1 MKISSWGG
9 VSGNITRLAR
19 PAYSSDIAP
28 ELRSIAASA
37 PGNGLVIGN
46 LRSYGDEALSPTGC
60 YIQTTL
66 CDRIL
71 ELDQTGLT
79 LTVECGVLLDEL
91 QSRLLPLGL
100 MLPVTPGTAL
110 VTVGGA
116 IANDVHG
123 KNHHCAGTFGCFVT
137 GFELVRTTGEI
148 LVCTPDENSEWFAG
162 TIGGMG
168 LTGAI
173 THARLRL
180 RRVESPLLKVRSI
193 RFGRLEEFFQLD
205 ELHRDSH
212 EYTVAWID
220 CLATGK
226 ALGRGIYSVAD
237 HLPSAPAG
245 GTLASNGRSGD
256 RMHAHRINVPFT
268 LPISPLNRV
277 TLALLNAA
285 YWRLYPIG
293 TQYVHMN
300 KWLYPLDAVG
310 KWNRLYGPRGFRQ
323 FQCVVPYDRA
333 RAAITEMLRAISA
346 RGEGSLL
353 AVLKNFG
360 SKPSPG
366 LMSFPMPGT
375 TLALDFVYRGQRT
388 IDLLREL
395 HRITL
400 DAGGRIYAAKDACS
414 APEHLEHGYPNL
426 ARFKHLLDPGIRSG
440 LAQRLRVTA

>member
-1 MKISSWGG
+1 
-9 VSGNITRLAR
+9 
-19 PAYSSDIAP
+19 
-28 ELRSIAASA
+28 LRSLAA

-46 LRSYGDEALSPTGC
+46 LRSYGDEAISPTGC
-60 YIQTTL
+60 YVQTTR

-79 LTVECGVLLDEL
+79 MTVECGVLVEAL
-91 QSRLLPLGL
+91 QDRLMPLGL
-100 MLPVTPGTAL
+100 ILPVTAGTAI

-123 KNHHCAGTFGCFVT
+123 KNHHCAGTFGCFVEE
-137 GFELVRTTGEI
+137 FELVRTTGEV
-148 LVCTPDENSEWFAG
+148 LVCSPNENSEWFAG

-173 THARLRL
+173 TRATIRL
-180 RRVESPLLKVRSI
+180 RRIESPLLKVWST

-220 CLATGK
+220 CLATGN

-237 HLPSAPAG
+237 HLPSVPTG
-245 GTLASNGRSGD
+245 GTLASAARSLAQT
-256 RMHAHRINVPFT
+256 RSRRINVPFT
-268 LPISPLNRV
+268 LPISPLNRA
-277 TLALLNAA
+277 TLALMNAA
-285 YWRLYPIG
+285 YWHFYPTG
-293 TQYVHMN
+293 TRYVN
-300 KWLYPLDAVG
+300 LRNWLYPLDAIG
-310 KWNRLYGPRGFRQ
+310 NWNRLYGPHGFRQ

-333 RAAITEMLRAISA
+333 RAAITQMLRTVSA

-375 TLALDFVYRGQRT
+375 TLALDFVYRGERT
-388 IDLLREL
+388 VNLLREL
-395 HRITL
+395 HRITM

-426 ARFKHLLDPGIRSG
+426 SRFRRLLDPGIGSL
-440 LAQRLRVTA
+440 LAQRLSLIA

>member
-1 MKISSWGG
+1 
-9 VSGNITRLAR
+9 
-19 PAYSSDIAP
+19 
-28 ELRSIAASA
+28 LRSLSA

-60 YIQTTL
+60 YIQTTR

-71 ELDQTGLT
+71 ELDQAGPTV
-79 LTVECGVLLDEL
+79 TVECGVLVDALED
-91 QSRLLPLGL
+91 RLMPLGL
-100 MLPVTPGTAL
+100 MLPVTPGTAM

-123 KNHHCAGTFGCFVT
+123 KNHHCAGTFGCFVEE
-137 GFELVRTTGEI
+137 FELVRTTGEV
-148 LVCTPDENSEWFAG
+148 LVCSPNQNSEWFSG

-173 THARLRL
+173 TRATLRL
-180 RRVESPLLKVRSI
+180 RRIESPLLKVWST

-205 ELHRDSH
+205 EQHRDSH

-220 CLATGK
+220 CLATGN

-237 HLPSAPAG
+237 HISSAPTG
-245 GTLASNGRSGD
+245 GTLASAARSLAQT
-256 RMHAHRINVPFT
+256 RSRRINVPFT

-277 TLALLNAA
+277 TLALMNAA
-285 YWRLYPIG
+285 YWRLYPTG
-293 TQYVHMN
+293 TQSVN
-300 KWLYPLDAVG
+300 LRKWLYPLDAVG
-310 KWNRLYGPRGFRQ
+310 NWNRLYGPRGFRQ
-323 FQCVVPYDRA
+323 FQCVVPADQA
-333 RAAITEMLRAISA
+333 RAAIMQMLQTIAA

-360 SKPSPG
+360 NKPSPG

-375 TLALDFVYRGQRT
+375 TLALDFVHRGERT
-388 IDLLREL
+388 VTLLREL
-395 HRITL
+395 HRITM

-426 ARFKHLLDPGIRSG
+426 SRFKRFLDPGIGSL
-440 LAQRLRVTA
+440 LAQRLSLIA

>member
-1 MKISSWGG
+1 MKVTSWGG
-9 VSGNITRLAR
+9 VSGSVTRLAR
-19 PAYSSDIAP
+19 PEYSTDIAAQ
-28 ELRSIAASA
+28 LRSLAI

-60 YIQTTL
+60 YLQTTH

-71 ELDQTGLT
+71 ELDQTAPSI
-79 LTVECGVLLDEL
+79 TVECGVLVDALED
-91 QSRLLPLGL
+91 RLIPLGL
-100 MLPVTPGTAL
+100 MLPVTPGTAM

-123 KNHHCAGTFGCFVT
+123 KNHHCAGTFGCFVEE
-137 GFELVRTTGEI
+137 FELVRTTGEV
-148 LVCTPDENSEWFAG
+148 LVCSPNQNSEWFAA

-173 THARLRL
+173 TRATLRL
-180 RRVESPLLKVRSI
+180 RRIESPLLKVWST
-193 RFGRLEEFFQLD
+193 RFGCLEEFFQLD

-220 CLATGK
+220 CLATGN

-237 HLPSAPAG
+237 HLPSASTG
-245 GTLASNGRSGD
+245 GTLASAAKSRVQTRS
-256 RMHAHRINVPFT
+256 HRINVPFT
-268 LPISPLNRV
+268 LPISPLNRA
-277 TLALLNAA
+277 TLALMNAA
-285 YWRLYPIG
+285 YWRLYPTG
-293 TQYVHMN
+293 TQRVHMR

-310 KWNRLYGPRGFRQ
+310 NWNRLYGPRGFRQ
-323 FQCVVPYDRA
+323 FQCAVPAGRA
-333 RAAITEMLRAISA
+333 RESITEMLRIIAA

-375 TLALDFVYRGQRT
+375 TLALDFVHRGERT
-388 IDLLREL
+388 ANLLREL
-395 HRITL
+395 HRITME
-400 DAGGRIYAAKDACS
+400 AGGRIYAAKDACS

-426 ARFKHLLDPGIRSG
+426 GRFKLLLDPGIGSL
-440 LAQRLRVTA
+440 LAQRLRLIA

>member
-1 MKISSWGG
+1 MKIISWGG
-9 VSGNITRLAR
+9 VSGGVTRLAR
-19 PAYSSDIAP
+19 PAYSTDIAAQ
-28 ELRSIAASA
+28 LRSVAA
-37 PGNGLVIGN
+37 PGNGLVVGN
-46 LRSYGDEALSPTGC
+46 LRSYGDEAISPTGC
-60 YIQTTL
+60 YVQTTH

-71 ELDQTGLT
+71 ELDQAGPT
-79 LTVECGVLLDEL
+79 LTVECGVLVADLED
-91 QSRLLPLGL
+91 RLIPLGL
-100 MLPVTPGTAL
+100 MLPVTPGTAM

-123 KNHHCAGTFGCFVT
+123 KNHHCAGTFGCFVEE
-137 GFELVRTTGEI
+137 FELVRTTGEV
-148 LVCTPDENSEWFAG
+148 LVCSPNQNSEWFAG

-173 THARLRL
+173 TRATLRL
-180 RRVESPLLKVRSI
+180 RRIESPLLKVRSM
-193 RFGRLEEFFQLD
+193 RFARLEEFFQLD

-220 CLATGK
+220 CLATGN

-237 HLPSAPAG
+237 HLPGVPTG
-245 GTLASNGRSGD
+245 GALASGAKSLAQTHSR
-256 RMHAHRINVPFT
+256 RINVPFT

-277 TLALLNAA
+277 TLALMNAA
-285 YWRLYPIG
+285 YWRLYPAG
-293 TQYVHMN
+293 TRKVN
-300 KWLYPLDAVG
+300 FRNWLYPLDAVG
-310 KWNRLYGPRGFRQ
+310 NWNRLYGPHGLRQ

-333 RAAITEMLRAISA
+333 QAAITQMLQTISA

-375 TLALDFVYRGQRT
+375 TLALDFVYRGERT
-388 IDLLREL
+388 VNLLREL

-400 DAGGRIYAAKDACS
+400 DAGGRLYAAKDACS

-426 ARFKHLLDPGIRSG
+426 GRFKRVLDPGMGSL
-440 LAQRLRVTA
+440 LAQRLGLIA

>member
-9 VSGNITRLAR
+9 VSGSVTRLAR
-19 PAYSSDIAP
+19 PEYSTDIAAQ
-28 ELRSIAASA
+28 LRSLSA

-60 YIQTTL
+60 YIQTTR

-71 ELDQTGLT
+71 ELDQAGPTV
-79 LTVECGVLLDEL
+79 TVECGVLVNALED
-91 QSRLLPLGL
+91 RLMPLGL
-100 MLPVTPGTAL
+100 MLPVTPGTAM

-123 KNHHCAGTFGCFVT
+123 KNHHCAGTFGCFVEE
-137 GFELVRTTGEI
+137 FELVRTTGEV
-148 LVCTPDENSEWFAG
+148 LVCSPNQNSEWFAG

-173 THARLRL
+173 TRATLRL
-180 RRVESPLLKVRSI
+180 RRIESPLLKVWST

-205 ELHRDSH
+205 ERHRDSH

-220 CLATGK
+220 CLATGN

-237 HLPSAPAG
+237 HISSAPTG
-245 GTLASNGRSGD
+245 GTLASAARSLAQT
-256 RMHAHRINVPFT
+256 RSRRINVPFT
-268 LPISPLNRV
+268 LPISPLNRA
-277 TLALLNAA
+277 TLALMNAA
-285 YWRLYPIG
+285 YWRLYPTG
-293 TQYVHMN
+293 TQSVN
-300 KWLYPLDAVG
+300 LRKWLYPLDAVG
-310 KWNRLYGPRGFRQ
+310 NWNRLYGPRGFRQ
-323 FQCVVPYDRA
+323 FQCVVPADQA
-333 RAAITEMLRAISA
+333 RAAITQMLQTIAA

-360 SKPSPG
+360 NKPSPG

-375 TLALDFVYRGQRT
+375 TLALDFVHRGERT
-388 IDLLREL
+388 ITLLREL
-395 HRITL
+395 HRITM

-426 ARFKHLLDPGIRSG
+426 SRFKPFLDPGISSL
-440 LAQRLRVTA
+440 LAQRLSIIA

>member
-9 VSGNITRLAR
+9 VSGSVTRLAR
-19 PAYSSDIAP
+19 PAYSPDIAA
-28 ELRSIAASA
+28 ELRSLAA

-46 LRSYGDEALSPTGC
+46 LRSYGDEAISPTGC
-60 YIQTTL
+60 YLQTTR

-71 ELDQTGLT
+71 ELDQTGPT
-79 LTVECGVLLDEL
+79 MTVECGVLVDALED
-91 QSRLLPLGL
+91 RLMPLGL
-100 MLPVTPGTAL
+100 MLPVTPGTAM

-123 KNHHCAGTFGCFVT
+123 KNHHCAGTFGCFVEE
-137 GFELVRTTGEI
+137 FELVRTTGEV
-148 LVCTPDENSEWFAG
+148 LVCSPNENSEWFAG

-173 THARLRL
+173 TRATIRL
-180 RRVESPLLKVRSI
+180 RRIESPLLEVWST

-220 CLATGK
+220 CLATGN

-237 HLPSAPAG
+237 HLPRVPTG
-245 GTLASNGRSGD
+245 GTLASAARSLAQT
-256 RMHAHRINVPFT
+256 RSRRINVPFT
-268 LPISPLNRV
+268 LPISPLNRA
-277 TLALLNAA
+277 TLALMNAA
-285 YWRLYPIG
+285 YWRLYPTG
-293 TQYVHMN
+293 TRYVN
-300 KWLYPLDAVG
+300 LRNWLYPLDAIG
-310 KWNRLYGPRGFRQ
+310 NWNRLYGPHGFRQ
-323 FQCVVPYDRA
+323 FQCVVPSDRA
-333 RAAITEMLRAISA
+333 RAAIAQMLRTVSA

-375 TLALDFVYRGQRT
+375 TLALDFVYRGERT
-388 IDLLREL
+388 VNLLREL
-395 HRITL
+395 HRITM
-400 DAGGRIYAAKDACS
+400 DAGGRLYAAKDACS

-426 ARFKHLLDPGIRSG
+426 SRFKRLLDPGIGSL
-440 LAQRLRVTA
+440 LAQRLRLIA

>member
-1 MKISSWGG
+1 VKMSSWGG
-9 VSGNITRLAR
+9 VTGGVRHLAM
-19 PAYSSDIAP
+19 PAYSPDIAQ
-28 ELRSIAASA
+28 ELRSFAAAA

-46 LRSYGDEALSPTGC
+46 LRSYGDEAISPTGC
-60 YIQTTL
+60 YIQTTH

-71 ELDQTGLT
+71 ELDPAGPTV
-79 LTVECGVLLDEL
+79 TVECGVLVDAL

-100 MLPVTPGTAL
+100 MLPVTAGTAL
-110 VTVGGA
+110 VTIGGA

-123 KNHHCAGTFGCFVT
+123 KNHHCAGTFGCFVER
-137 GFELVRTTGEI
+137 FELVRTTGEV
-148 LVCTPDENSEWFAG
+148 LVCSPNENAEWFAG

-173 THARLRL
+173 TRSTLRL
-180 RRVESPLLKVRSI
+180 RRIESPLLKMRAM

-205 ELHRDSH
+205 EAHRDSH

-220 CLATGK
+220 CLATGT

-237 HLPSAPAG
+237 HLASAAKSADQ
-245 GTLASNGRSGD
+245 TRS
-256 RMHAHRINVPFT
+256 RRINVPFT
-268 LPISPLNRV
+268 LPVSPLNRV
-277 TLALLNAA
+277 TLGLMNAG
-285 YWRLYPIG
+285 YFHFYPTG
-293 TQYVHMN
+293 TRYMN
-300 KWLYPLDAVG
+300 MKSWLYPLDAIG
-310 KWNRLYGPRGFRQ
+310 NWNRLYGPHGFRQ

-333 RAAITEMLRAISA
+333 RAAITQMLRTISA

-388 IDLLREL
+388 VDLLREL
-395 HRITL
+395 HRITM
-400 DAGGRIYAAKDACS
+400 DAGGRLYAAKDACS
-414 APEHLEHGYPNL
+414 TPEHLEHGYPNL
-426 ARFKHLLDPGIRSG
+426 SRFKRLLDPGIGSL
-440 LAQRLRVTA
+440 LAQRLGLTA